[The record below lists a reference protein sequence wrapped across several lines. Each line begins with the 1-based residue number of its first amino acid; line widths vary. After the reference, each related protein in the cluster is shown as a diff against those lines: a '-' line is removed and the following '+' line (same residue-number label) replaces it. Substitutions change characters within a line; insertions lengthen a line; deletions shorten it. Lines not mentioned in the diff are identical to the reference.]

1 MLSVDVAVNE
11 SQQKVVVAE
20 GLGTKASA
28 SINTA
33 GGATMIQDN
42 NVPSSET
49 TVPPQYEVQ

>member
-1 MLSVDVAVNE
+1 VLSVDVAVNE

-20 GLGTKASA
+20 GLETKASA

-42 NVPSSET
+42 DVPSSET